1 MLVTFGIGHIGE
13 TPERLELAK
22 KLGPFIVDRFR

>member
-1 MLVTFGIGHIGE
+1 MQRMHRMAHGGE
-13 TPERLELAK
+13 TPVRLELAK